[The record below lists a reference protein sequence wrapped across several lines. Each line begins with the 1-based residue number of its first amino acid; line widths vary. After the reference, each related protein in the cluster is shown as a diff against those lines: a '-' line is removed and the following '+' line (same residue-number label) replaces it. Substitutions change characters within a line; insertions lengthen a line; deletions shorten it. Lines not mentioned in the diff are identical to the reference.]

1 MLINNKN
8 KTKIMH
14 EIQEKLLKLAE
25 TKDVLNMR
33 IIDLQKELKVDHSEK
48 IRHHLNQLKKKGL
61 IYADEEGSSKK
72 AEPEAYEI
80 NEIFNLPIMG
90 MANCGAA
97 CELAYDNI
105 LGYLKVSPGIVDRKR
120 PDGLF
125 VVKAVGNSLN
135 RARGIKPVEDGD
147 YVIVDLNNKSPKSGE
162 YVLSIIDDAANL
174 KRFYHETGSDE
185 VRLVS
190 ESTKKLPPI
199 VIHKSD
205 FETSKYMI
213 NGVVVRVI
221 KN

>member
-1 MLINNKN
+1 
-8 KTKIMH
+8 MH
-14 EIQEKLLKLAE
+14 ETQEKILKLAE
-25 TKDVLNMR
+25 TKDVLSMK
-33 IIDLQKELKVDHSEK
+33 IIDLQRELKINHSEK

-61 IYADEEGSSKK
+61 IYSDSKGHSK
-72 AEPEAYEI
+72 VAEPEAFEI

-90 MANCGAA
+90 LANCGEA

-105 LGYLKVSPGIVDRKR
+105 QGYLKVSPGIVGRKK

-135 RARGIKPVEDGD
+135 RAQGIEPINDGD
-147 YVIVDLNNKSPKSGE
+147 YVIIDLKNRAPRDGE

-174 KRFYHETGSDE
+174 KRFYNEKGSDE
-185 VRLVS
+185 IRLIS

-213 NGVVVRVI
+213 NGVVLKVI
-221 KN
+221 KG